1 MGWVRSFARH
11 WNNRSITY
19 MEEEIDYLILVPN
32 SLIHGREV
40 HFLQHLRKKKVKLWR
55 NGISISNDVK
65 KAYEKDANMSIYWPL
80 EKTDIL
86 NQLYIEKG
94 NIIRVSQLRM
104 GKKWVC
110 YLPWISCHCG
120 PRGSRV
126 TLPSCFCGSQIFL
139 VDFSWVQSISLWVL
153 VGPK

>member
-1 MGWVRSFARH
+1 
-11 WNNRSITY
+11 

-80 EKTDIL
+80 EKTDIV

-110 YLPWISCHCG
+110 
-120 PRGSRV
+120 
-126 TLPSCFCGSQIFL
+126 
-139 VDFSWVQSISLWVL
+139 
-153 VGPK
+153 